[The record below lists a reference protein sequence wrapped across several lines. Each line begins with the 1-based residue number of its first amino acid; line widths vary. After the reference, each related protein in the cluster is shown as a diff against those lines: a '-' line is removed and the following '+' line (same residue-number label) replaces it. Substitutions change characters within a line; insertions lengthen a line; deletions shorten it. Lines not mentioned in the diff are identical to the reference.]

1 MWILERTRR
10 INVLTGIII
19 TVVGLL
25 IVRLAWMQ
33 LVHGP
38 QYKKVAE
45 ENRIHQVTAQAP
57 RGNMYDCNGA
67 LLVTSRPSFAVAVI
81 PAEYGYDANKT
92 AVLAELIGIQPDIID
107 NLLKNAEDSPYSPVI
122 MKRDIDPEL
131 QTKILERRDELSGVT
146 VEALPIRQYVYKD
159 LAAHILGFLGSID
172 EKQYAVRKAQGYK
185 PTDFVGK
192 DGLELEWEDVL
203 RGIDGGVQVEINAFG
218 EEVQRIGEKK
228 AIPGK
233 GLLLTLDGNLQK
245 VAQDALQEQ
254 VEISRSIGQPAKGGS
269 AIVLDVH
276 TGGILAMASSPG
288 FDPNL
293 FASGISSKNWNELIN
308 HPDHPLTNKGI
319 QSAYPPGSVFK
330 IVTAAAALDLGYV
343 TKEEVFEDQGFYI
356 LGGWKFYG
364 WKTEGLGRLTL
375 VDALAWSSDPVFYEL
390 GRRIGIDNLAS
401 YALTFGLGQ
410 KSGILLQGEDGGL
423 VPTIEW
429 KQKTYD
435 QPWYP
440 GETIIAAIGQGYY
453 LTTPLQ
459 QALLLMAVANNGV
472 MYKPMLVKQII
483 NDDGTLFKSY
493 QPEVIRTVYLQPE
506 IWDVI
511 QRGLVS
517 VTTKGT
523 GVGVFQG
530 IHPTVAGKSGS
541 AETGTGTVHS
551 WFACYAP
558 AEKPEIAVAVLVE
571 EGGEGS
577 VAAAPVVRKIVEAY
591 FNGRENSTVE

>member
-1 MWILERTRR
+1 MWMIERSRR
-10 INVLTGIII
+10 MSVMIGIIV
-19 TVVGLL
+19 TVVSLL
-25 IVRLAWMQ
+25 ILRLAWMQ

-57 RGNMYDCNGA
+57 RGNIYDRNGA
-67 LLVTSRPSFAVAVI
+67 LLVTNRPSFAVAII
-81 PAEYGYDANKT
+81 PAEYSYDRKETVILANM
-92 AVLAELIGIQPDIID
+92 IGIQPELIEKM
-107 NLLKNAEDSPYSPVI
+107 LKDGEDSPYIPVI
-122 MKRDIDPEL
+122 VKRDIDSVL
-131 QTKILERRDELSGVT
+131 QTKILERRDELPGVSI
-146 VEALPIRQYVYKD
+146 EAVPVRQYIYKD
-159 LAAHILGFLGSID
+159 LAAHVLGFLGSID
-172 EKQYAVRKAQGYK
+172 EKQYAARKAQGYK

-192 DGLELEWEDVL
+192 DGVELEWEEVL
-203 RGIDGGVQVEINAFG
+203 RGIDGGLQVEVNAFG

-228 AIPGK
+228 AIAGK
-233 GLLLTLDGNLQK
+233 GLILTLDGNLQK
-245 VAQDALQEQ
+245 AAQDALVQQ
-254 VEISRSIGQPAKGGS
+254 VEISRNIGEPAKGGC

-276 TGGILAMASSPG
+276 TGGVLAMVSSPG
-288 FDPNL
+288 FDPNV

-330 IVTAAAALDLGYV
+330 IITAAAALDMGYV
-343 TKEEVFEDQGFYI
+343 TREEVFEDKGFYI

-364 WKTEGLGRLTL
+364 WKTEGLGKLTL
-375 VDALAWSSDPVFYEL
+375 EDAIAWSSDPVFYEL
-390 GRRIGIDNLAS
+390 GRRMGVDNLAS
-401 YALTFGLGQ
+401 YSLTFGLGQ
-410 KSGILLQGEDGGL
+410 KSGILLQGEETGL
-423 VPTIEW
+423 VPTTGW
-429 KQKTYD
+429 KQNTYE

-453 LTTPLQ
+453 LTTTLQ
-459 QALLLMAVANNGV
+459 QALLLLAVANNGII
-472 MYKPMLVKQII
+472 YKPMLVDKII
-483 NDDGTLFKSY
+483 SDDGTLVKSY
-493 QPEVIRTVYLQPE
+493 QPEVIHTVYLRTE

-511 QRGLVS
+511 KNGLVA

-523 GVGVFQG
+523 GAGVFRG
-530 IHPTVAGKSGS
+530 ITPTVAGKSGS
-541 AETGTGTVHS
+541 AETGKGTVHS

-591 FNGRENSTVE
+591 FNAKKFKSES